1 MEAVGDNQRDNRANE
16 AFEQI
21 VAGLDA
27 LLAAGLTPRNRDDAE
42 AWIRSLEHVGR
53 RVDAARVELLAEIHD
68 AGWHRHDGHASGR
81 AMIEVVADLSVR
93 ESGSRERV
101 RKIVVELPEVARA
114 FREGRMTAQHLGVLG
129 RLRSKRAVRF
139 AMWDRQA
146 WFVEQAGTRRF
157 ADYERAVLTW
167 ARLVDSADN
176 ASQRAH
182 ETRHFR
188 MRQDPLDGT
197 WALTGSCGAGQG
209 AMVDQ
214 ILRAYAEAELQAD
227 REKVRA
233 EHGEGAVVPL
243 PRSAA
248 QRALDALTQIFLD
261 AVGAP
266 GSAADNVVHNI
277 VWSRDTFETALAAIE
292 RDESPSFD
300 VDTYRCETID
310 GVPLDPT
317 EAAVQSLVD
326 AARRVVLDAS
336 GTVIDLGRARFFTGH
351 ARVAALLHSTQC
363 IWPGCRVPSS
373 SCQVDHLVEHRHG
386 GRTCPGNGAP
396 LCGRHNRH
404 KTNHGFTVQAD
415 PTRPGAYQVTRSNG
429 TLVA

>member
-1 MEAVGDNQRDNRANE
+1 MEPVGDNQATE
-16 AFEQI
+16 AFGQI

-27 LLAAGLTPRNRDDAE
+27 LLATGLAPRGRNDAE

-53 RVDAARVELLAEIHD
+53 RVDTARVELLAEIHD

-93 ESGSRERV
+93 ESGDRERV
-101 RKIVVELPEVARA
+101 RKIVVEFPEVAQA

-129 RLRSKRAVRF
+129 RLRGKRAVRF
-139 AMWDRQA
+139 AMWDRQT

-157 ADYERAVLTW
+157 ADFERTVLTW
-167 ARLVDSADN
+167 ARVVDSAHN
-176 ASQRAH
+176 SNQQAH
-182 ETRHFR
+182 ETRCFR
-188 MRQDPLDGT
+188 MRQDPVEGSWT
-197 WALTGSCGAGQG
+197 LTGSCGAGQG
-209 AMVDQ
+209 AMVEQ
-214 ILRAYAEAELQAD
+214 ILRAYAEAELEAD

-261 AVGAP
+261 AVGSP
-266 GSAADNVVHNI
+266 GSAAANVVHNI
-277 VWSRDTFETALAAIE
+277 VWSREAFDTALAAIE
-292 RDESPSFD
+292 CNRTPEFD
-300 VDTYRCETID
+300 LDTYRCETID
-310 GVPLDPT
+310 GLPVDPI
-317 EAAVQSLVD
+317 EAAVQSLVH

-351 ARVAALLHSTQC
+351 ARIAALLHSTRC

-415 PTRPGAYQVTRSNG
+415 PTRPGTYQVTRSNG